1 MSEYAAAMVIAIDGP
16 AGAGKSTV
24 ARAVAVEIG
33 FTYLDSGAMYRCV
46 ALAALEGG
54 VPLDDGEALGELAEG
69 LEIRFDGRRVLLGER
84 DASDEIRAPQV
95 SAAASQVSVHPRVR
109 KAMVTRQR
117 QLVVA
122 GRYVAEGRDIGTV
135 VSPEAPLKI
144 FLTASDEE
152 RARRRAEETGEPVGQ
167 VLAAQRRRDASDI
180 EREHGALRAAED
192 AVELDTTGFTLDEVV
207 DRVVGLIRERGLA

>member
-1 MSEYAAAMVIAIDGP
+1 MVIAIDGP
-16 AGAGKSTV
+16 AGAGKSSV
-24 ARAVAVEIG
+24 ARGVAAEIG

-54 VPLDDGEALGELAEG
+54 VPLDDGEALGGLAEG
-69 LEIRFDGRRVLLGER
+69 LEIGFDDGRVLLGDR
-84 DASDEIRAPQV
+84 DVSDEVRAPEV

-109 KAMVTRQR
+109 AALVARQR
-117 QLVVA
+117 QLIAA

-135 VSPEAPLKI
+135 VSPDSPLKI

-152 RARRRAEETGEPVGQ
+152 RARRRAAEIGEDFAD
-167 VLAAQRRRDASDI
+167 VLAAQRQRDARDT

-192 AVELDTTGFTLDEVV
+192 AVELDTTGLDLEQ
-207 DRVVGLIRERGLA
+207 VVGRIVDLARERGLA